1 MLKKNM
7 GNQDNSSGTCDET
20 SKWEIRIGNL
30 NMPVIFLIMSLSTG
44 THIISLTSLPSPL
57 NLCKM
62 AFKGSDHFQFII
74 PERS

>member
-1 MLKKNM
+1 M
-7 GNQDNSSGTCDET
+7 GNQDNSSETCDEA

-44 THIISLTSLPSPL
+44 THIISLNSLPSPL

-62 AFKGSDHFQFII
+62 GFKGSDQFQFII
-74 PERS
+74 PEGS